1 MTDALAAHAR
11 GEAKWTCSGAELG
24 AVRVAVDPL
33 EVLDARDVVPRLRE
47 LDRLALRPPVVD
59 VLLAS
64 VVRGEGRPLVA
75 VLLDQVPQVPRSV
88 ADVELRVRQVGD
100 AERRSARVHRDPLR
114 RARQEL

>member
-33 EVLDARDVVPRLRE
+33 EVLDSRDVVTRLRE

-59 VLLAS
+59 VLLAR
-64 VVRGEGRPLVA
+64 VVGRERRALVA
-75 VLLDQVPQVPRSV
+75 VLLDQMTQVPGAV
-88 ADVELRVRQVGD
+88 ADVDLRIRQVGD
-100 AERRSARVHRDPLR
+100 VGGGPARVHRDPFR
-114 RARQEL
+114 